1 MKIKEFKNINLEI
14 PSQSEGAE
22 LISTDYFNS
31 FFPYIT
37 SIDMEIRMGKSL
49 AGLTFQEKKNSY
61 ISFIQNE
68 VLNFTEE
75 EVQKV
80 ESCFADIDKMLTAL
94 NIKMNPKNI
103 CLIKT
108 SGKEEG
114 TKGYTRNNCIIVTNK
129 KFEEANEKGIFEL
142 KQFLTHELFHVF
154 SRYNPKIRFQLYR
167 LIGFENNERI
177 NISSDQN
184 EIRVTNPDA
193 ANFRFSIDWKDE
205 NGNVISYVPFVFS
218 KLKAFDPALNLGM
231 FGYIE
236 TGYCPLDK
244 DNLIDTTKL
253 IKVLSIRGQ
262 YEIAITKKQREE
274 TPDNYEHPLYEVISK
289 NSGYIMHPEEIS
301 ADNFSLLLL
310 SAENPKL
317 LEGITP
323 LGKSL
328 QTNFLKTIIHE

>member
-14 PSQSEGAE
+14 PSQSEGSE

-37 SIDMEIRMGKSL
+37 SIDMEIRMGRSL
-49 AGLTFQEKKNSY
+49 AGLTFQEKKSAY

-75 EVQKV
+75 EVQKI
-80 ESCFADIDKMLTAL
+80 ESSFADIDKML
-94 NIKMNPKNI
+94 IKLDIRMNPKNI
-103 CLIKT
+103 CVIKT
-108 SGKEEG
+108 TGKEEG

-129 KFEEANEKGIFEL
+129 KFEEANKKGIFEL

-167 LIGFENNERI
+167 LIGFENNEKI
-177 NISSDQN
+177 NIKSEQN
-184 EIRVTNPDA
+184 ESRVTNPDA
-193 ANFRFSIDWKDE
+193 ANFRFSIDWQDV
-205 NGNVISYVPFVFS
+205 NGNVVSYVPFVFS
-218 KLKAFDPALNLGM
+218 KHKMFDPALNLGM
-231 FGYIE
+231 FDYIE
-236 TGYCPLDK
+236 TGYCQLDK
-244 DNLIDTTKL
+244 DNCIDIAKA
-253 IKVLSIRGQ
+253 IKVLSIKGH
-262 YEIAITKKQREE
+262 YGTITGKERE
-274 TPDNYEHPLYEVISK
+274 TPDNYLHPLYDIISS
-289 NSGYIMHPEEIS
+289 NTGYIMHPEEIS

-310 SAENPKL
+310 SAENPRL
-317 LEGITP
+317 LDGISP